1 MAIDPTDAKQATPW
15 LRDQLLKLGD
25 AFAEGAEVCRAVV
38 AEIDAGLRDPDPGN
52 PVKDVGPEFLQ
63 LLDDLKG
70 IVCELESIVMEG
82 DSS

>member
-1 MAIDPTDAKQATPW
+1 MTIDPKDSTQATPW
-15 LRDQLLKLGD
+15 LRDQLLKLGE
-25 AFAEGAEVCRAVV
+25 AFAQGAEVCRAIV
-38 AEIDAGLRDPDPGN
+38 AEIDAGLRDPAPDN
-52 PVKDVGPEFLQ
+52 PVEDVGPEFLQ